1 MTTTKHAHVLNGRL
15 IAEKALQEAAKVVAH
30 LRKTGQILAL
40 GTVQV
45 GDSKDVLLYA
55 RSVQSLLEKLKIDY
69 VPKIFPA
76 NISERDLT
84 RQILKLNA
92 DPEVT
97 GIMVFSPLPAHINA
111 VSILN
116 AIDLLKDIEGRRVL
130 HGIGD
135 RVLSPTAS
143 AVLALLKETDIE
155 IEGKEAVVV
164 GHSDVVGKPIAIL
177 LLDKLATVTVCHAGT
192 RDLRGHVER
201 ADILVAAAGKPHLI
215 HGAWI
220 KPGAVVIDVGENV
233 VNGKLVGDVEF
244 EIASQKA
251 SYISPVPGGVGP
263 VTNVMLI
270 KNLITLHK
278 LRELSNGN
286 H

>member
-1 MTTTKHAHVLNGRL
+1 LNGRL